1 MNKLVINFNVVLFL
15 LLSVFIL
22 STNCKINK
30 SDSPEFVQGV
40 WLWGSV
46 LNSEDIETVI
56 DKLIDHN
63 ISEVYFLVK
72 GTAGVKTNAENLT
85 KFITK
90 AHAKNIEVHLWYI
103 AFEDGEYV
111 AANPQAHIYHC
122 PNPSKNIRRPYP
134 IEDQRV
140 NPLYPGYKEYVYES
154 IRYFLTNFD
163 CDGIH
168 LDVIR
173 YGHFVYSFDPYS
185 LQQAASL
192 GCDTTRLLGFF
203 NTEDNYTTY
212 AKNEGFVDLYANGDQ
227 DVVIWI
233 EMRKNIV
240 SDYIKGIRNIIN
252 ETKPGIE
259 LTAAFMPEG
268 AIDTIFSDVFYA
280 QNYRLHSTLLD
291 MISPMVYF
299 KSYDETTEWLKTVT
313 QGIKEQVVPTCKVL
327 TGIQAFNDVTAPQ
340 IKEQIQYSFDGGAD
354 GIILFRYGTMTEDYW
369 DMVKK

>member
-1 MNKLVINFNVVLFL
+1 MKRFTTKLSVVLLLFL
-15 LLSVFIL
+15 GFTLIYTSC
-22 STNCKINK
+22 NAKK
-30 SDSPEFVQGV
+30 SESPDFVQGV
-40 WLWGSV
+40 WLWGSA
-46 LNSEDIETVI
+46 LNSEDVETVI
-56 DKLIDHN
+56 DKLVDHN

-72 GTAGVKTNAENLT
+72 GTAGVRTNAENLT
-85 KFITK
+85 EFITK
-90 AHAKNIEVHLWYI
+90 AHAENIEVHFWYI

-111 AANPQAHIYHC
+111 AANPQARIYHC
-122 PNPSKNIRRPYP
+122 PDPSESIRPYP
-134 IEDQRV
+134 IDDRRV

-185 LQQAASL
+185 LQKAASL

-203 NTEDNYTTY
+203 NTEDNYTTNV
-212 AKNEGFVDLYANGDQ
+212 KNKGFVDLYAKNDQ
-227 DVVIWI
+227 DVVKWV
-233 EMRKNIV
+233 EMRKNVV

-268 AIDTIFSDVFYA
+268 ATDTIFSDVSYA

-299 KSYDETTEWLKTVT
+299 KSFGKTTEWLKTMT
-313 QGIKEQVVPTCKVL
+313 LGAKKQVVPTCKIL
-327 TGIQAFNDVTAPQ
+327 TGVQAFDSVTAPQ
-340 IKEQIQYSFDGGAD
+340 IKEQIQYSHEGGAD

-369 DMVKK
+369 DMVEK